1 MLKYFNIW
9 PIFLEC
15 LLVCFQCMSLSA
27 LPVFCSGFCI
37 FLFLVL
43 SHLIVFAQSL
53 VMFSVFYSVFF
64 SLLAPHKRH
73 CSVYSLPV
81 AEMTKLSLFSLFRFS
96 LYKKCEILHRDFWWD
111 WRSVVRQ
118 VKMCVLPFACMEFLQ
133 KCRNTEGESCK
144 AEQM

>member
-1 MLKYFNIW
+1 
-9 PIFLEC
+9 
-15 LLVCFQCMSLSA
+15 MSLSA

-81 AEMTKLSLFSLFRFS
+81 AEMTKLSFFFLYSDFLCIRNVRF
-96 LYKKCEILHRDFWWD
+96 YIGIFGE
-111 WRSVVRQ
+111 
-118 VKMCVLPFACMEFLQ
+118 
-133 KCRNTEGESCK
+133 TEG
-144 AEQM
+144 AW